1 MKHKLILLAFTAAA
15 LLSGAEYQ
23 ISNIKLTLANP
34 KYQAAYDELKYHLE
48 LAAGKLA
55 PQQNALEIIIGK
67 AGNKD
72 VLQPQEACWLYKDG
86 KLYIWGRDGKKGIPG
101 TLFAVYGFLDS
112 KLKVRWL
119 YPGEE
124 GVYIPETKNISFKDG
139 ETYRRTP
146 HFIWG
151 WLRKSNYSAV
161 NQNPRMPKAWR
172 FPEAAEKQITRDMAS
187 FTKRH
192 RHGRITPINYGH
204 AFVKWPERFSKTHM
218 DYFGVSPYGKPGIP
232 SMPKYAKLCL
242 SNPAVIDQIIADWKA
257 KGARKYLNIC
267 PNDGTAGFCHCEK
280 CMALDVRKPGENF
293 YAHLTDRYLNFWN
306 RVAKRAIEINPEV
319 MLVTYVYTFYRHPPR
334 REKIE
339 YPDNMLCGMVPILS
353 EDSGALF
360 EAWKAV
366 GMRHSFLRPNDTHPA
381 SSLMRGMEK
390 RIYDKYQAAR
400 KSFKLY
406 GVDYDGTLGV
416 KSRDLEHYVVARMI
430 ADPDLSFDTI
440 IDEYCSAFGK
450 AKDMVK
456 NFYTTVR
463 PIGEKMYFHSM
474 KKNRKLL
481 LDDSELESVVDQ
493 EYFSV
498 FGNELKKLE
507 AFPKNELTPVQ
518 KLRMTRL
525 ILTVKQ
531 SLLTAELFRQGD
543 LAIAG
548 KKNDFNNAAKALW
561 DFRAAN
567 AAVMQEN
574 YGDIIRRTESKY
586 WSRYQPYIDATSNSS
601 VKLIDPAA
609 GWRHSFDLPS
619 MQGWKQRKAFK
630 EITNAEASFDRYSI
644 AAKPVLSKS
653 EWVMFLPAVAVTPGA
668 KYELSFDAKAVKG
681 GDFTLRVANK
691 SKTMKRIKISAK
703 GNNWSQASGT
713 LTIPKNL
720 EKITLYVAIANAP
733 EGGFI
738 DNIILKRLEK

>member
-1 MKHKLILLAFTAAA
+1 MKRKLFLLLLTAAVA
-15 LLSGAEYQ
+15 VSGAEYQ

-48 LAAGKLA
+48 LAAGILA

-172 FPEAAEKQITRDMAS
+172 FPEAAEKQITRDMAN

-306 RVAKRAIEINPEV
+306 RVAKRAIKERPDV
-319 MLVTYVYTFYRHPPR
+319 MLTTYVYSYYRFPPR
-334 REKIE
+334 RERIE
-339 YPDNMLCGMVPILS
+339 YPDNMLCGLVPALA

-360 EAWKAV
+360 AAWKAV
-366 GMRHSFLRPNDTHPA
+366 GMKHCFIRPNDTHPA
-381 SSLMRGMEK
+381 SAQIRGLEK
-390 RIYDKYQAAR
+390 KIFDKYQSSR
-400 KSFKLY
+400 KVFKLY
-406 GVDYDGTLGV
+406 GADYDSTLGI
-416 KSRDLEHYVVARMI
+416 KARDLEHYIIARMI
-430 ADPDLSFDTI
+430 ADPDKSFDELM
-440 IDEYCSAFGK
+440 DEFCSGYGSA
-450 AKDMVK
+450 AQLVKD
-456 NFYTTVR
+456 FYAGLR
-463 PIGEKMYFHSM
+463 PAGEAMYMSNAAS
-474 KKNRKLL
+474 KRNQQV
-481 LDDSELESVVDQ
+481 LDDSEISIENDETYAGYLAKS
-493 EYFSV
+493 
-498 FGNELKKLE
+498 LKKLQ
-507 AFPKNELTPVQ
+507 AFPMK
-518 KLRMTRL
+518 KLSAKEKIRLQRL
-525 ILTVKQ
+525 IVTVQ
-531 SLLTAELFRQGD
+531 ESLMLCDMQQQAARKS
-543 LAIAG
+543 AG
-548 KKNDFNNAAKALW
+548 QNNNFDAVAKKLW
-561 DFRAAN
+561 DFR
-567 AAVMQEN
+567 VEN
-574 YGDIIRRTESKY
+574 KNKFPDQYPAIVRNSEKRD
-586 WSRYQPYIDATSNSS
+586 WDLYQPYRSASGSDGAQLSD
-601 VKLIDPAA
+601 LAA
-609 GWRHSFDLPS
+609 GWRNSFDEPS
-619 MQGWKQRKAFK
+619 LQGWRARDGFHK
-630 EITNAEASFDRYSI
+630 ITNKDASFDRYSI
-644 AAKPVLSKS
+644 EVKAADKLMIALHRPRI
-653 EWVMFLPAVAVTPGA
+653 PVTPGA
-668 KYELSFDAKAVKG
+668 KYTLSYDVKAPGSAKFRCRVVCKGKTLTNINVSAVSEHWKQGKGTFTVPADAKQ
-681 GDFTLRVANK
+681 
-691 SKTMKRIKISAK
+691 IS
-703 GNNWSQASGT
+703 
-713 LTIPKNL
+713 
-720 EKITLYVAIANAP
+720 LYLCVSNAP
-733 EGGFI
+733 QGGFI
-738 DNIILKRLEK
+738 DNVELTRQK